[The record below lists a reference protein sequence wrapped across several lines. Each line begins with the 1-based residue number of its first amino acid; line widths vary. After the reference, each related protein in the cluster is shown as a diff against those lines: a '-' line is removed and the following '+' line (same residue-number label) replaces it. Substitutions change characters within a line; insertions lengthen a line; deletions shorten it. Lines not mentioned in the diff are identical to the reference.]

1 MIDFKKTIQTKYYWL
16 FRYQG
21 YLTNTLKDY
30 LKEKKESDGL
40 TQKKFAESLGFTSG
54 YISQTINSSS
64 NVDHKLSKIIELSLA
79 MGKVPELK
87 FIDIDDYIQEQKEQS
102 GVHFLEALNEN
113 QDHNLN
119 SISAHSPNKQ
129 ARNYSM
135 KENRLVVSE
144 DDETLWNLK
153 Y

>member
-54 YISQTINSSS
+54 YISQTI
-64 NVDHKLSKIIELSLA
+64 HLITYILSLC
-79 MGKVPELK
+79 
-87 FIDIDDYIQEQKEQS
+87 F
-102 GVHFLEALNEN
+102 
-113 QDHNLN
+113 
-119 SISAHSPNKQ
+119 
-129 ARNYSM
+129 
-135 KENRLVVSE
+135 
-144 DDETLWNLK
+144 
-153 Y
+153 